1 MSDNFEE
8 WYSENFANI
17 PGSNNEEYKSVTRT
31 LWSLIVERIARNV
44 EISVFEDIS
53 GEAVAAMIRGMK

>member
-8 WYSENFANI
+8 WYTTNFADM
-17 PGSNNEEYKSVTRT
+17 PEWDNEEYKVVVHK
-31 LWSLIVERIARNV
+31 LWSLIIDRIARNV

-53 GEAVAAMIRGMK
+53 GEAVAAMIRDMK

>member
-8 WYSENFANI
+8 WYSENFSDI
-17 PGSNNEEYKSVTRT
+17 PGSNNEEYKLVTRT

-53 GEAVAAMIRGMK
+53 GEAVAAMIRAMK